1 MRLSQENLIEC
12 RNFLLI
18 LQLLLKLN
26 KIKIMAASEAL
37 IFQIQKFSTEDGP
50 GIRTTVF
57 FKHCPLKC
65 IWCHNPESILKIP
78 QLEWF
83 KHKCIGC
90 KTCIETCQQKAL
102 SFDKNGLNIDREKC
116 TECGECVVEC
126 PSTAL
131 NMLGRWWKLEDLFY
145 EIEKD
150 KVYYTESNGG
160 LTVSGGEPTQQPDF
174 VADFLKKCKENGIST
189 AVDTCG
195 YASKKVYEQILP
207 YVDLVLLDIKLID
220 SDKHK
225 EFTGVPNEAILEN
238 TIWISNYL
246 KGNGKKMWIRTPI
259 IPLYTAIEENLK
271 GIGEF
276 IVNKLNNFPERWD
289 LLSFNNL
296 CVSKYERLNM
306 DWSLKDVLLMKKEE
320 MEHFL
325 NIAESTGVKNP
336 RWSGL
341 IRSIEKNENIMKNQD
356 HHLVDNVD

>member
-1 MRLSQENLIEC
+1 
-12 RNFLLI
+12 
-18 LQLLLKLN
+18 
-26 KIKIMAASEAL
+26 MALTEGL

-102 SFDKNGLNIDREKC
+102 SFDKNGLSIDREKC
-116 TECGECVVEC
+116 NGCGECVEEC

-131 NMLGRWWKLEDLFY
+131 NMLGKWWNLEDLFY

-150 KVYYTESNGG
+150 KVYYTKSNGG

-174 VADFLKKCKENGIST
+174 VTNYLKKCKENGIST
-189 AVDTCG
+189 AIDTCG
-195 YASKKVYEQILP
+195 YASKLVYERILP
-207 YVDLVLLDIKLID
+207 YVDLVLLDIKQMD

-225 EFTGVPNEAILEN
+225 EFTGVPNNLILEN
-238 TIWISNYL
+238 AIWISNNL
-246 KGNGKKMWIRTPI
+246 EKNEKKMWIRTPI
-259 IPLYTAIEENLK
+259 IPHYTAIDENIK
-271 GIGEF
+271 RIGEF

-296 CVSKYERLNM
+296 CISKYERLDM
-306 DWSLKDVLLMKKEE
+306 EWSLKNEPLMKKED

-325 NIAESTGVKNP
+325 KIAENIGVKKP

-341 IRSIEKNENIMKNQD
+341 TKRTNDDEINTDRSKKSTTPSC
-356 HHLVDNVD
+356 